1 MIANR
6 FWGSSKG
13 RDPWDATATRI
24 CRRHSKDIIKPMERW
39 ASQIL
44 PRDLISR
51 SARKAWWELA
61 RRGMSVT
68 SPGVP
73 ARRLASEVVETLAL
87 TGKIET
93 LETYCTTIEDPPSN
107 EGVIGGA

>member
-1 MIANR
+1 V
-6 FWGSSKG
+6 
-13 RDPWDATATRI
+13 P
-24 CRRHSKDIIKPMERW
+24 KD
-39 ASQIL
+39 L
-44 PRDLISR
+44 LSR
-51 SARKAWWELA
+51 SARKAWWEPA

-68 SPGVP
+68 SPRVP

-93 LETYCTTIEDPPSN
+93 LETHSTTVQDPPSD